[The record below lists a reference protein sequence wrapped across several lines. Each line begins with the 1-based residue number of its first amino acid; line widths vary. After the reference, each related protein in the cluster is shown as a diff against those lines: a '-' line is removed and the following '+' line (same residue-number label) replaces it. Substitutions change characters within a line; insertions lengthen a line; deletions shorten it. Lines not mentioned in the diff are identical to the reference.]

1 MTPKRLLTPLLAMTL
16 CAALAGCIS
25 LISEPDP
32 ITVYSLRSK
41 ALADSVSLPKVPW
54 SLTVIRP
61 NSTSI
66 LDSNR
71 IAVRPEANILK
82 VYQGAN
88 WSDSL
93 PDLMQSVIVES
104 FEDSGAI
111 ASVSRQNSGVPAE
124 VALLIDIRQFEAV
137 YGSGAKIPDAVIQ
150 LHAKVLEYPSNR
162 VIAVKT
168 FNARV
173 PAASKEIPDVVLSF
187 DQGLASVTVDIM
199 SWTLANGRSKA
210 KNK

>member
-1 MTPKRLLTPLLAMTL
+1 MIPKRFLSALLAIAL
-16 CAALAGCIS
+16 CTSLSGCIS

-32 ITVYSLRSK
+32 ITVYSLRAK
-41 ALADSVSLPKVPW
+41 PPGDTAMLPKVPW
-54 SLTVIRP
+54 SLTIIRP

-71 IAVRPEANILK
+71 IAVRPEANILQ

-93 PDLMQSVIVES
+93 PDLMQSVLVES

-111 ASVSRQNSGVPAE
+111 ATVSRQNSGVPAE

-137 YGSGAKIPDAVIQ
+137 YEAGSKIPSVVLQ

-168 FNARV
+168 FHAKI
-173 PAASKEIPDVVLSF
+173 PSASKEVPDVVQAF
-187 DQGLASVTVDIM
+187 DQGLSALSVEIM

-210 KNK
+210 KSK

>member
-1 MTPKRLLTPLLAMTL
+1 MNPKCLLKVLLALAL
-16 CAALAGCIS
+16 CTSLAGCIS

-32 ITVYSLRSK
+32 ITVYSLRAK
-41 ALADSVSLPKVPW
+41 PPGDAAALPKVPW
-54 SLTVIRP
+54 SLTIIRP
-61 NSTSI
+61 NSTNI

-71 IAVRPEANILK
+71 IAVRPEANILQ

-88 WSDSL
+88 WSDPL
-93 PDLMQSVIVES
+93 PDLIQSAIVEG
-104 FEDSGAI
+104 FEDSGSI
-111 ASVSRQNSGVPAE
+111 KSVSRQNSGVPAE

-137 YGSGAKIPDAVIQ
+137 YEPGSKIPSAVIQ

-168 FNARV
+168 FHAKV
-173 PAASKEIPDVVLSF
+173 PAASKEIPEVVQAF
-187 DQGLASVTVDIM
+187 EQGLGSLTMDIM

-210 KNK
+210 KSK

>member
-1 MTPKRLLTPLLAMTL
+1 MTSKRLLLPLLAIMM
-16 CAALAGCIS
+16 CASLAGCIS

-32 ITVYSLRSK
+32 ITVYSLRAK
-41 ALADSVSLPKVPW
+41 PADDPTTEPKVPW

-71 IAVRPEANILK
+71 IAVRPEANVLQ
-82 VYQGAN
+82 VYKGAN

-93 PDLMQSVIVES
+93 PDLMQSVVVES

-111 ASVSRQNSGVPAE
+111 ATVSRQNSGVPAE

-137 YGSGAKIPDAVIQ
+137 YASGAKIPDAVIQ

-168 FNARV
+168 FHARV
-173 PAASKEIPDVVLSF
+173 PAGSKEIPDVVQAF
-187 DQGLASVTVDIM
+187 DQGLGTLTAEIM
-199 SWTLANGRSKA
+199 AWTLAKGRSKT
-210 KNK
+210 KTK

>member
-1 MTPKRLLTPLLAMTL
+1 MTLKRLLLPWLAIVM
-16 CAALAGCIS
+16 CASLAGCIS

-32 ITVYSLRSK
+32 ITVYSLRAK
-41 ALADSVSLPKVPW
+41 PADDPAKEPKVPW

-71 IAVRPEANILK
+71 IAVRPEANVLQ
-82 VYQGAN
+82 VYKGAN

-93 PDLMQSVIVES
+93 PDLMQSVVVES

-111 ASVSRQNSGVPAE
+111 ATVSRQNSGVPAE

-137 YGSGAKIPDAVIQ
+137 YASGCMPKCWSIPAT
-150 LHAKVLEYPSNR
+150 ASSRSRPSMPR
-162 VIAVKT
+162 
-168 FNARV
+168 FRPPARKS
-173 PAASKEIPDVVLSF
+173 PMSCRPSTKAWERSPQKSWRGRWPRAGARPKPNDV
-187 DQGLASVTVDIM
+187 G
-199 SWTLANGRSKA
+199 
-210 KNK
+210 

>member
-1 MTPKRLLTPLLAMTL
+1 MISKRLLPLLAIVM
-16 CAALAGCIS
+16 CASLAGCIS

-32 ITVYSLRSK
+32 ITVYSLRAK
-41 ALADSVSLPKVPW
+41 PADDPAKEPKVPW

-71 IAVRPEANILK
+71 IAVRPEANVLQ
-82 VYQGAN
+82 VYKGAN

-93 PDLMQSVIVES
+93 PDLMQSVVVES

-111 ASVSRQNSGVPAE
+111 ATVSRQNSGVPAE

-137 YGSGAKIPDAVIQ
+137 YASGAKIPDAVIQ

-168 FNARV
+168 FHAKV
-173 PAASKEIPDVVLSF
+173 PAASKEIPDVVQAF
-187 DQGLASVTVDIM
+187 DQGMGTLTAEIM
-199 SWTLANGRSKA
+199 AWTLAKGRSKS
-210 KNK
+210 KTK